1 MTYNLLDPEVQ
12 VVISGSNTCERT
24 VIEIREGEYSNV
36 EALFPA
42 RPYFLVNE
50 FGNLLSPKIRMTEP
64 QAEKLNNWL
73 EAKGVGQRYIV
84 LVEQ

>member
-12 VVISGSNTCERT
+12 VLICESNVVEVRDSGSKE
-24 VIEIREGEYSNV
+24 V
-36 EALFPA
+36 EFLFPVMA
-42 RPYFLVNE
+42 YFLVNE

-64 QAEKLNNWL
+64 QAAKLNNWL